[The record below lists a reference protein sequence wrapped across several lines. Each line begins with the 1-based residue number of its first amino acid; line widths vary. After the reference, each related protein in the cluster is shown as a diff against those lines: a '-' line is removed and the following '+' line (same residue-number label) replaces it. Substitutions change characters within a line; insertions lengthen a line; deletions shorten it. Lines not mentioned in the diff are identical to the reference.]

1 MAVEKIRKGK
11 RKFER
16 KMKRYKLCREEMEV
30 TEEPKIVK
38 LLYCETVSFP
48 RILFLHLKLFTL

>member
-1 MAVEKIRKGK
+1 MAVGKMRKGK

-16 KMKRYKLCREEMEV
+16 KMKRYKLCREEIEV

-38 LLYCETVSFP
+38 LL
-48 RILFLHLKLFTL
+48 

>member
-1 MAVEKIRKGK
+1 MAVGKMRKGK

-38 LLYCETVSFP
+38 LLQIKIINLGSYPLRC
-48 RILFLHLKLFTL
+48 RLFSST